1 MDVQQNITENYVFA
15 INRRNTII
23 FQAYIIII
31 LKASKIPSIPGIVK
45 ALKCFFRL
53 LSSSP
58 LRKQE

>member
-1 MDVQQNITENYVFA
+1 MDVQQKITENYVFA
-15 INRRNTII
+15 NRRNTII
-23 FQAYIIII
+23 FQLYIIII
-31 LKASKIPSIPGIVK
+31 LKARKILRIPGILK